1 MVYVLQKIKLTSR
14 LERCN
19 AVKILKSV
27 GLLSLSLIMMGIIV
41 LFEVMDWPVGSSI
54 AGIVLGFSLPALF
67 ASFQDLF
74 DTTDWKVSQRKL
86 VRGGFLKKDTP
97 VRISFAYLFRIKI
110 GGKYLL
116 VRNARGTGKFQPVG
130 GVYKLLGDEKTEL
143 KNLYQVMDDDKISTD
158 ESSRN
163 DYRLRL
169 ANQHLRKFVKRFD
182 NGASREQLHDLSREF
197 REEMVDTALVNW
209 NEISYR
215 VCGRHIS
222 KLEYG
227 KHFQIYE
234 LLLADIVELIPTKD
248 QEKDLELLMQK
259 QSDQYIFAT
268 SAEIQAL
275 GINTDVGKL
284 SETIADHST
293 KIIEENE
300 GALIHIPEHGKIY
313 RTAV

>member
-1 MVYVLQKIKLTSR
+1 
-14 LERCN
+14 
-19 AVKILKSV
+19 VKILKSV
-27 GLLSLSLIMMGIIV
+27 GLLFLSLIMIGIIV
-41 LFEVMDWPVGSSI
+41 LFEIKDWPVGSSI
-54 AGIVLGFSLPALF
+54 AGIVLGFSFPALI

-74 DTTDWKVSQRKL
+74 DTTDWKVSQRRL

-130 GVYKLLGDEKTEL
+130 GVYKLFGDEKTEL
-143 KNLYQVMDDDKISTD
+143 KNLYQVMDDDKISID

-182 NGASREQLHDLSREF
+182 KGASREQLHDLSREF
-197 REEMVDTALVNW
+197 REEMVDTGLVNW
-209 NEISYR
+209 NEIAYR

-234 LLLADIVELIPTKD
+234 LLLADIVELMPTKD
-248 QEKDLELLMQK
+248 QEKDLELLMQN
-259 QSDQYIFAT
+259 QSDKYIFAT

-275 GINTDVGKL
+275 GINTGVGKL

-300 GALIHIPEHGKIY
+300 GALIQIPEHGKIY
-313 RTAV
+313 KATI

>member
-1 MVYVLQKIKLTSR
+1 
-14 LERCN
+14 
-19 AVKILKSV
+19 
-27 GLLSLSLIMMGIIV
+27 MMGIIV

-67 ASFQDLF
+67 ASFQNLF

-130 GVYKLLGDEKTEL
+130 GVYKLLGDEKIEL
-143 KNLYQVMDDDKISTD
+143 KNLYQVMDDDKISID

-182 NGASREQLHDLSREF
+182 TVASREQLHDLSREF
-197 REEMVDTALVNW
+197 REEMVDTSLVKW
-209 NEISYR
+209 NEITYR
-215 VCGRHIS
+215 ICGRHIS

-227 KHFQIYE
+227 KHFQMYE
-234 LLLADIVELIPTKD
+234 LLLADIVELMPTKD
-248 QEKDLELLMQK
+248 QEKDLELLMQN
-259 QSDQYIFAT
+259 QSGKYIFAT
-268 SAEIQAL
+268 SVEIQAL
-275 GINTDVGKL
+275 GININAGKL

-293 KIIEENE
+293 KILEENE
-300 GALIHIPEHGKIY
+300 GSLLHIPEHGKIY
-313 RTAV
+313 KVLVQHAE

>member
-1 MVYVLQKIKLTSR
+1 MLQKIKLTFL
-14 LERCN
+14 LERCK
-19 AVKILKSV
+19 AVKILESL
-27 GLLSLSLIMMGIIV
+27 GLGFLSISMIVIIV
-41 LFEVMDWPVGSSI
+41 VFEVMEWPVGSTI
-54 AGIVLGFSLPALF
+54 AGIVLGLLLPKLFESLQNLR
-67 ASFQDLF
+67 
-74 DTTDWKVSQRKL
+74 DTTDWKISQRKL
-86 VRGGFLKKDTP
+86 ERGGFIKKDTP

-110 GGKYLL
+110 GDKYLL
-116 VRNARGTGKFQPVG
+116 VRNARGTSKYQPVG
-130 GVYKLLGDEKTEL
+130 GVYKLLGDEKIEL
-143 KNLYQVMDDDKISTD
+143 KNLYQVMDDDKISID

-169 ANQHLRKFVKRFD
+169 ANKHLRNFVKRFD
-182 NGASREQLHDLSREF
+182 NGASREQLYDLSREF

-209 NEISYR
+209 NEITYR

-248 QEKDLELLMQK
+248 QEKDLEFLMQK
-259 QSDQYIFAT
+259 QSDKYIFAT

-275 GINTDVGKL
+275 GINTDLRKL

-300 GALIHIPEHGKIY
+300 GTLIHIPEYGKIY
-313 RTAV
+313 GAAI

>member
-1 MVYVLQKIKLTSR
+1 M
-14 LERCN
+14 
-19 AVKILKSV
+19 KILKSA
-27 GLLSLSLIMMGIIV
+27 GLFFLSLIVIGIMVI
-41 LFEVMDWPVGSSI
+41 FEVKDLPVGSS
-54 AGIVLGFSLPALF
+54 ASGIVLGFSLPQLIV
-67 ASFQDLF
+67 SLQDLF

-86 VRGGFLKKDTP
+86 VRGGFIKNDTP

-110 GGKYLL
+110 GSKYLL

-130 GVYKLLGDEKTEL
+130 GVYKILGNEKTEL
-143 KNLYQVMDDDKISTD
+143 KNLYQVMDDDKISID

-169 ANQHLRKFVKRFD
+169 KNQYLRKFVKRFD
-182 NGASREQLHDLSREF
+182 NGACREQLYDLSREF
-197 REEMVDTALVNW
+197 REEMIDTEIVNW
-209 NEISYR
+209 NKITYR

-234 LLLADIVELIPTKD
+234 LLLADIVELMPTKD
-248 QEKDLELLMQK
+248 QEKDLEFLTQTK
-259 QSDQYIFAT
+259 SDKYIFAV
-268 SAEIQAL
+268 SEEIQAL

-284 SETIADHST
+284 SETISDHSN

-300 GALIHIPEHGKIY
+300 SVLIHTAEHGKIY
-313 RTAV
+313 NVVIKNIA

>member
-1 MVYVLQKIKLTSR
+1 MLQKIKLIFR

-19 AVKILKSV
+19 TVKILKSLGL
-27 GLLSLSLIMMGIIV
+27 GLLSSSMLGIIV
-41 LFEVMDWPVGSSI
+41 FKQDWLAGNSI
-54 AGIVLGFSLPALF
+54 AGIVLGFSLPAF
-67 ASFQDLF
+67 RASLQDLR
-74 DTTDWKVSQRKL
+74 DTTDWKLTQRKL
-86 VRGGFLKKDTP
+86 ERGGFLKNNTH

-130 GVYKLLGDEKTEL
+130 GVYKLLGDEKTKL
-143 KNLYQVMDDDKISTD
+143 KNLYQVMDDNKISID

-169 ANQHLRKFVKRFD
+169 ANQHLRNFVERFD
-182 NGASREQLHDLSREF
+182 NGASREQICDLSREF
-197 REEMVDTALVNW
+197 REEMVDTDLVKW
-209 NEISYR
+209 NEITYR

-248 QEKDLELLMQK
+248 QEKDLKLLMQK
-259 QSDQYIFAT
+259 QSDKYIFAT

-275 GINTDVGKL
+275 GINTDAGKL

-300 GALIHIPEHGKIY
+300 GALIHISEHGKIY
-313 RTAV
+313 RAAI